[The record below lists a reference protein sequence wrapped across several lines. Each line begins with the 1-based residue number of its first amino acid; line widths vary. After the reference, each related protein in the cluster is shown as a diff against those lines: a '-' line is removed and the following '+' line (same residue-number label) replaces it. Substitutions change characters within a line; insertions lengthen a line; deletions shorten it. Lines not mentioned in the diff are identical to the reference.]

1 MPGFLDA
8 DCVISALFAKGVF
21 TRKLWKL
28 ERVEAH
34 SYYVSFE
41 FAGSARAAGFMVSV
55 LGGIH
60 CIGITAL
67 LNQSRRFMVPVDDIL
82 LRCALP

>member
-8 DCVISALFAKGVF
+8 DCVVTALFAKGVF

-28 ERVEAH
+28 ERVGFS
-34 SYYVSFE
+34 SYDVLFE
-41 FAGSARAAGFMVSV
+41 FAGSARIAGFTVFV
-55 LGGIH
+55 RDGLH
-60 CIGITAL
+60 CIGLTAL
-67 LNQSRRFMVPVDDIL
+67 LNQSRKFEIPVDDIF

>member
-8 DCVISALFAKGVF
+8 GCVLSAFFAKGVF

-28 ERVEAH
+28 ERAEAH
-34 SYYVSFE
+34 SYYVNFE
-41 FAGSARAAGFMVSV
+41 FVGSARITGFMVFV
-55 LGGIH
+55 RGGVH
-60 CIGITAL
+60 CIGLTAL